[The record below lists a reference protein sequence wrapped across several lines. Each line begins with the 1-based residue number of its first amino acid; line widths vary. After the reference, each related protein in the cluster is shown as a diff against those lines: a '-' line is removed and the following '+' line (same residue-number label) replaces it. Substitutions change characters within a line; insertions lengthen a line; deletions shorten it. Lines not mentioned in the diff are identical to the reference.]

1 MQVDSPDSVVT
12 ETCRPMDE
20 QDNDFKELWANLLGR
35 AKKKAG
41 DAEAAKRAQNRSKST
56 ATRSKV
62 RRGKAAA
69 KSQNHH
75 HLPAA
80 KETNLPQDLG
90 LKGQTFVHKEDADT
104 MACSSGETVQ
114 GDGKRSPLPASQ
126 LSTVTSECSQRTLTV
141 NTLNGSSQ
149 TTLSFHPATQPGT
162 CSSPTSKIPPLAGSK
177 MRVAE
182 LVVERMQQFKR
193 VAPEQLKHSTDD
205 SLPKSVASGDFPDE
219 VQEQNPPENDTHHLP
234 SMEHDGALALALQ
247 QQTKEEALAS
257 LEDAGLFFCQI
268 CQKNLSAMNTTRREQ
283 HVNRC
288 LDEMEEAQM
297 SASSRPLV
305 PECPICGKQF
315 QTSQS
320 RVSHLKRCAVEMDV
334 PPKLLLQAVQLQVST
349 LGDAPPQCPSN
360 QPNRS
365 KRKGSSKEDSKKMQK
380 RAKMETKDEDLL
392 VAMAMSRSLLEQ
404 EKQEQAKS
412 VTNVKP
418 VAALP
423 IKWKPGSEKK
433 RRKRGPTA
441 PPPLLLQDPEKARKR
456 IQERVAMLLAEE
468 VEFPPTPSLPTS
480 RILEDESGKAT
491 WLLPLSK
498 TKECF
503 LWNISALTGPYDL
516 ESFYTAALTPP
527 IVPWKPVQN
536 HKPENL
542 LPSVESDQPK
552 ASQKIQPD
560 LSSHEPTCTEV
571 AGQTSDESKSG
582 CEGDGQFLSHSQKDV
597 QTLQDLVELAREG
610 LTLTQWK
617 LDVDNVQAAEQA
629 GKELTSSDT
638 PHSGFVPPSKEKGLP
653 TSSCKRSSLRLLA
666 EDFSA
671 MVNNPHLS
679 DVQFQVDC
687 GEVLYAHM
695 FVLYA
700 RCPQAVQ
707 VVHSQGFLV
716 EEDGNAQT
724 RRVLLSDV
732 TGEAVCAF
740 LRYLYAADADI
751 PAGVLP
757 QVGALAARFGVRELM
772 AKCENNTGE
781 SQVSSGVD
789 SEDDLISVR
798 DDKDCEDR
806 AENFQDLLKSV
817 WVGEDEEEVAML
829 NPECQKED
837 DDGVGEQELEEIY
850 EFAATQRRMVQG
862 ETEVS
867 EGTDCSICSDT
878 EAAQGTNQQT
888 EEEEV
893 KRSESASIS
902 NSFKDLRDDNDV
914 ERSKCDLSAQ
924 EEKMQNI
931 NRCKSTDDPQTTFVP
946 HHSEPQK
953 WDVASHGAT
962 ANEGETVRRCE
973 GVKDSE
979 SSRVLHDEA
988 DHCGKQF
995 PSFHSDTDVNESYE
1009 RLFSATQGDYCEPPP
1024 MKEVIKESG
1033 KAPSEKHVDVNDS
1046 VPYSKSQKDLSPC
1059 RNGFYGSPPPKPHVL
1074 LFPAVGSSPASPK
1087 SERNFAREHV
1097 STPKQ
1102 NKMEESF
1109 PSDEIHF
1116 QKANKLDTASR
1127 NENRISSTEFPH
1139 IALNKHTSLVVR
1151 TEDAAAQRN
1160 KEGDVIVLSSD
1171 DEMELQDKK
1180 LPESGSALKKGEI
1193 PGQLMCTDI
1202 EQGPEIPTPE
1212 HNSAVTE
1219 TEQRSTQVSLGITD
1233 TVHISNDVKMSTELP
1248 LSRQTNAYTET
1259 KRSPNLS
1266 PEKRLSHEM
1275 SSGTD
1280 SSWLV
1285 PDTPALR
1292 SFSTQTQVTS
1302 INSLKSPGSKLSPK
1316 NLATDNSNHEMTG
1329 NLTEVH
1335 QMTLSDKH
1343 LPMENSVSER
1353 SPPSSPAAESF
1364 SKNSPL
1370 VFPVDPVLLSP
1381 GHTNIKRKCAKI
1393 SFLSKSVPPCHEQ
1406 SMEDRR
1412 NISVIE
1418 VEDSEKEISL
1428 PSLSSSVLLC
1438 DEPPIP
1444 VDDCWH
1450 VEYLSPVRGSSQDSS
1465 QVSRAKTSTA
1475 SSARPGSWHDQWESP
1490 IHAQEIKG
1498 STPLRGSPV
1507 GRRTTLLC
1515 LEKSPIE
1522 ACSSV
1527 GHRPSYLNSKI
1538 WDDWNGEE
1546 EAESPEILPL
1556 SQRLPAV
1563 AEPSCQENDKPP
1575 STPVTPMPAYS
1586 IMETPQL
1593 KKELSRFGV
1602 RALPKRQMV
1611 LKLKEIFQYTHQD
1624 MDSDFED
1631 EIPSSQPPLQKS
1643 PAKRSRQSKAK
1654 GPAGGKRASASRAA
1668 GRKKQVA
1675 TASSVL
1681 PVGRADDDLV
1691 GSREAG
1697 CAAPKEGTEMTHPPE
1712 GAKEQKRSSAS
1723 PERWSLAADGEEPML
1738 LASQESAVS
1747 SVDGSDISFG
1757 SQSSFMNGFEACA
1770 FASEEEE
1777 EELPASQ
1784 AAAREEDK
1792 LEAVRCYI
1800 RSNTALYNKI
1810 LFYEPIELAELHTE
1824 LKQNGIKISKAKL
1837 LDFLDA
1843 HCITFTTARARK
1855 EKEQKRKGNKKQRRR
1870 YRMKPTPPS

>member
-1 MQVDSPDSVVT
+1 
-12 ETCRPMDE
+12 MDE
-20 QDNDFKELWANLLGR
+20 QDNDFKELWANLLDR

-56 ATRSKV
+56 AARSKL
-62 RRGKAAA
+62 RRGKAVA

-75 HLPAA
+75 RLPAL

-90 LKGQTFVHKEDADT
+90 PKEQTLVHKEDGDAV
-104 MACSSGETVQ
+104 ACGSGEAAQ
-114 GDGKRSPLPASQ
+114 GDERRNPFPASQ
-126 LSTVTSECSQRTLTV
+126 LSTVASECSQRTLTV
-141 NTLNGSSQ
+141 NTLSGCSQ

-162 CSSPTSKIPPLAGSK
+162 CSSPTSKIPSLAGSK

-219 VQEQNPPENDTHHLP
+219 SQEQNPPENDTHHLP
-234 SMEHDGALALALQ
+234 SMEHNGALALALQ
-247 QQTKEEALAS
+247 QETKEEALAS

-268 CQKNLSAMNTTRREQ
+268 CQKDLSAMNTTRREQ

-297 SASSRPLV
+297 QSSSKPLV

-315 QTSQS
+315 QTPQS

-334 PPKLLLQAVQLQVST
+334 PPKLLLQAVQLQVSS
-349 LGDAPPQCPSN
+349 LGDAPLQCPSN
-360 QPNRS
+360 QPSRS
-365 KRKGSSKEDSKKMQK
+365 KRKGSSKEDSKMQK
-380 RAKMETKDEDLL
+380 RAKLETKDEDLL

-468 VEFPPTPSLPTS
+468 VEFPPTPQLPTS
-480 RILEDESGKAT
+480 RILEDESGRAT

-498 TKECF
+498 TRECF
-503 LWNISALTGPYDL
+503 LWNISALTGPYDP
-516 ESFYTAALTPP
+516 ESFYTAGLTPP

-536 HKPENL
+536 HKPENP
-542 LPSVESDQPK
+542 LPLVGSNQPK
-552 ASQKIQPD
+552 LSQQIQPD
-560 LSSHEPTCTEV
+560 LSSREPSCTEV
-571 AGQTSDESKSG
+571 GGQTSDKSKSG
-582 CEGDGQFLSHSQKDV
+582 PEGDGQFLSHSQKDV

-610 LTLTQWK
+610 LTLTQWN
-617 LDVDNVQAAEQA
+617 LDVDHVQAAEQP
-629 GKELTSSDT
+629 ELTSSDT
-638 PHSGFVPPSKEKGLP
+638 PHSGFVPPSKEKSLL
-653 TSSCKRSSLRLLA
+653 TSGCKRSSLRLLA

-687 GEVLYAHM
+687 GEVFYAHM

-700 RCPQAVQ
+700 RCPQAIQ

-751 PAGVLP
+751 PAGLLP

-798 DDKDCEDR
+798 DDEDCEDR
-806 AENFQDLLKSV
+806 AENFQDVLKSV

-837 DDGVGEQELEEIY
+837 DNGVGEQELEEIY
-850 EFAATQRRMVQG
+850 EFAATQRKMVQG

-878 EAAQGTNQQT
+878 EAARGTNQQT

-914 ERSKCDLSAQ
+914 ERSKCDSPAQ
-924 EEKMQNI
+924 GEKMQNI
-931 NRCKSTDDPQTTFVP
+931 NRCKSVNDPQTTFMP

-953 WDVASHGAT
+953 WDVASHAAT

-973 GVKDSE
+973 GVKDSK
-979 SSRVLHDEA
+979 SSLVSRDEA
-988 DHCGKQF
+988 GHCEKQF
-995 PSFHSDTDVNESYE
+995 PSFHGDTNMNESYE
-1009 RLFSATQGDYCEPPP
+1009 HLFSATQGDYCEPSP

-1046 VPYSKSQKDLSPC
+1046 LLYSKSQKDLSLR
-1059 RNGFYGSPPPKPHVL
+1059 RNGFYPPKPYVP

-1087 SERNFAREHV
+1087 SEAKFAREHV

-1102 NKMEESF
+1102 NKKERSF

-1116 QKANKLDTASR
+1116 QKANELDTASR
-1127 NENRISSTEFPH
+1127 NENTISLAELPH
-1139 IALNKHTSLVVR
+1139 IDLNKHTYVPVLSSLVI
-1151 TEDAAAQRN
+1151 TTQDAAAQGN

-1171 DEMELQDKK
+1171 DEMELQQDKR
-1180 LPESGSALKKGEI
+1180 LPESGSSLKEMEI
-1193 PGQLMCTDI
+1193 PGQLKCTNV
-1202 EQGPEIPTPE
+1202 EQGPEIPKPE
-1212 HNSAVTE
+1212 HNSSVTE
-1219 TEQRSTQVSLGITD
+1219 TEQRSTQVSCGITD
-1233 TVHISNDVKMSTELP
+1233 TVHINNDVKVSTKLP
-1248 LSRQTNAYTET
+1248 LSGQIDACTES

-1266 PEKRLSHEM
+1266 PEKMLSHEM
-1275 SSGTD
+1275 SSATD

-1285 PDTPALR
+1285 PDTPVLSKSR

-1302 INSLKSPGSKLSPK
+1302 INSLKSPGSKLSK
-1316 NLATDNSNHEMTG
+1316 KHLAGGSTNHEMTG
-1329 NLTEVH
+1329 NLIKVRET
-1335 QMTLSDKH
+1335 TLSDKR
-1343 LPMENSVSER
+1343 LPMESSVSER
-1353 SPPSSPAAESF
+1353 SPSSSPAAGSF
-1364 SKNSPL
+1364 FKNSPPVSL
-1370 VFPVDPVLLSP
+1370 VDPVLLSP
-1381 GHTNIKRKCAKI
+1381 GHINIKSKCAKI
-1393 SFLSKSVPPCHEQ
+1393 SFLSKPVPPCHEQ
-1406 SMEDRR
+1406 SLEDKTD
-1412 NISVIE
+1412 ISVVE
-1418 VEDSEKEISL
+1418 VEDSEKEVSL

-1438 DEPPIP
+1438 DEPPLP

-1450 VEYLSPVRGSSQDSS
+1450 VEYLSPVRGNNQDSN
-1465 QVSRAKTSTA
+1465 QVSCAKTSTA
-1475 SSARPGSWHDQWESP
+1475 SSPRPGSWHDQWESP
-1490 IHAQEIKG
+1490 VHMQEIKG

-1507 GRRTTLLC
+1507 GRRTALLC

-1527 GHRPSYLNSKI
+1527 GSRPSYLNSKI

-1546 EAESPEILPL
+1546 EDEFPEMLPL
-1556 SQRLPAV
+1556 SQRLSAAAGACQTDPVKTPEA
-1563 AEPSCQENDKPP
+1563 SCQENDKPP
-1575 STPVTPMPAYS
+1575 STPMTPMPAYS
-1586 IMETPQL
+1586 LMETPQL
-1593 KKELSRFGV
+1593 KKELRRFGV

-1624 MDSDFED
+1624 VDSDFED
-1631 EIPSSQPPLQKS
+1631 EISSSQPPLQKS
-1643 PAKRSRQSKAK
+1643 PAKRSRQSKADRA
-1654 GPAGGKRASASRAA
+1654 AGGKRANASRAV
-1668 GRKKQVA
+1668 GKRKQVA

-1681 PVGRADDDLV
+1681 PVGTADDDLV
-1691 GSREAG
+1691 GSRETG
-1697 CAAPKEGTEMTHPPE
+1697 CAAPKEETKMTHHPE
-1712 GAKEQKRSSAS
+1712 GAKERKRSSVS

-1738 LASQESAVS
+1738 SASQESAVS

-1777 EELPASQ
+1777 EELAASQ
-1784 AAAREEDK
+1784 AAAREEEK

-1800 RSNTALYNKI
+1800 RSNTALYHKI

-1843 HCITFTTARARK
+1843 HCITFTTAGARK
-1855 EKEQKRKGNKKQRRR
+1855 QKEQKRKGNKKQRRR
-1870 YRMKPTPPS
+1870 Y

>member
-1 MQVDSPDSVVT
+1 
-12 ETCRPMDE
+12 MDE

-41 DAEAAKRAQNRSKST
+41 DAEAARRAQNRSKST
-56 ATRSKV
+56 AARSKL

-90 LKGQTFVHKEDADT
+90 PKEQTLVHKEDGDAV
-104 MACSSGETVQ
+104 ACSSGETAQ
-114 GDGKRSPLPASQ
+114 GDGKRNPFPASQ
-126 LSTVTSECSQRTLTV
+126 LSTVASECSQRILTV
-141 NTLNGSSQ
+141 NTLRSCSQ

-162 CSSPTSKIPPLAGSK
+162 CSSPTSKIPSLAGSK

-205 SLPKSVASGDFPDE
+205 SLPKSVAGGDFPDE
-219 VQEQNPPENDTHHLP
+219 SQEQNPPENDTDHLP
-234 SMEHDGALALALQ
+234 STEHDSALALALQ

-257 LEDAGLFFCQI
+257 LEDDGLFFCQI
-268 CQKNLSAMNTTRREQ
+268 CQKDLSAMNTTRREQ

-297 SASSRPLV
+297 SSSSKPLV

-315 QTSQS
+315 QTPQS

-334 PPKLLLQAVQLQVST
+334 PPKLLLQAVQLQVSS

-360 QPNRS
+360 QPSRS
-365 KRKGSSKEDSKKMQK
+365 KRKGSSKEDSKQMQK
-380 RAKMETKDEDLL
+380 RAKLETKDEDLL

-456 IQERVAMLLAEE
+456 IEERVAMLLAEE
-468 VEFPPTPSLPTS
+468 VEFPPTPRLPAS

-498 TKECF
+498 TRECF
-503 LWNISALTGPYDL
+503 LWNISALTGPYDP
-516 ESFYTAALTPP
+516 ESFYAAGLTPP
-527 IVPWKPVQN
+527 IVPWKPVQ
-536 HKPENL
+536 
-542 LPSVESDQPK
+542 
-552 ASQKIQPD
+552 
-560 LSSHEPTCTEV
+560 
-571 AGQTSDESKSG
+571 
-582 CEGDGQFLSHSQKDV
+582 
-597 QTLQDLVELAREG
+597 
-610 LTLTQWK
+610 
-617 LDVDNVQAAEQA
+617 
-629 GKELTSSDT
+629 
-638 PHSGFVPPSKEKGLP
+638 
-653 TSSCKRSSLRLLA
+653 SSLRLLA

-716 EEDGNAQT
+716 EEDGSAQT

-751 PAGVLP
+751 PAGLLP
-757 QVGALAARFGVRELM
+757 QVGVLAARFGVRELM
-772 AKCENNTGE
+772 ARCENNTGE
-781 SQVSSGVD
+781 SQVSSGMD
-789 SEDDLISVR
+789 SEDDLLSVR

-817 WVGEDEEEVAML
+817 WMGEDEEEVDTL

-837 DDGVGEQELEEIY
+837 DSGVGEQELEEIY
-850 EFAATQRRMVQG
+850 EFAATQRKMVQG
-862 ETEVS
+862 EREVS

-888 EEEEV
+888 EEEAV
-893 KRSESASIS
+893 KSSESASIS

-914 ERSKCDLSAQ
+914 ERSKCDSSAQ

-931 NRCKSTDDPQTTFVP
+931 NRCKSVNDPQTTFVP

-953 WDVASHGAT
+953 WDVASQGAM

-979 SSRVLHDEA
+979 SPQVSHDKA
-988 DHCGKQF
+988 DHCEKQF
-995 PSFHSDTDVNESYE
+995 PSFRGDTNINESYE
-1009 RLFSATQGDYCEPPP
+1009 RLFSATQGDYCEPSPT
-1024 MKEVIKESG
+1024 KEVIKESG
-1033 KAPSEKHVDVNDS
+1033 QAPSEKHIDINDS
-1046 VPYSKSQKDLSPC
+1046 LLYSKSQKALSPR
-1059 RNGFYGSPPPKPHVL
+1059 RNGFYGSPPPKPSVP

-1087 SERNFAREHV
+1087 SEGKFAREHV

-1102 NKMEESF
+1102 NKKEKSF

-1116 QKANKLDTASR
+1116 QKANELDTASR
-1127 NENRISSTEFPH
+1127 NENTISPAELPH
-1139 IALNKHTSLVVR
+1139 VDLNKHTYVPALSSQVTR
-1151 TEDAAAQRN
+1151 TQDAAAQGS

-1171 DEMELQDKK
+1171 DEMELQYKK
-1180 LPESGSALKKGEI
+1180 SPESGSAPKKMEI
-1193 PGQLMCTDI
+1193 PGQLKCTAV
-1202 EQGPEIPTPE
+1202 EQGPEIPRAE
-1212 HNSAVTE
+1212 HNSSVTE
-1219 TEQRSTQVSLGITD
+1219 TEQRSSQISCGITD
-1233 TVHISNDVKMSTELP
+1233 TAHRSNDVKMCTELP
-1248 LSRQTNAYTET
+1248 LSRQRDACMES
-1259 KRSPNLS
+1259 KRSPKLS
-1266 PEKRLSHEM
+1266 PEKRLGHEM

-1285 PDTPALR
+1285 PATPVLSKSR

-1302 INSLKSPGSKLSPK
+1302 INSLKSPGSKLSTK
-1316 NLATDNSNHEMTG
+1316 NLPAVNSNHEMTE
-1329 NLTEVH
+1329 NSVKVH
-1335 QMTLSDKH
+1335 ETTLSDKH
-1343 LPMENSVSER
+1343 LPLENSVSER
-1353 SPPSSPAAESF
+1353 SPSSTPAAASF
-1364 SKNSPL
+1364 SNNSPP
-1370 VFPVDPVLLSP
+1370 VSPVDPVLLSP
-1381 GHTNIKRKCAKI
+1381 GHTNGKSKCAKI
-1393 SFLSKSVPPCHEQ
+1393 SFLSKPVPPCHEQ
-1406 SMEDRR
+1406 SLEDKT
-1412 NISVIE
+1412 NISVVE

-1428 PSLSSSVLLC
+1428 PSLSSSILLC

-1450 VEYLSPVRGSSQDSS
+1450 VEYLSPVRGNSQDSN

-1475 SSARPGSWHDQWESP
+1475 TSPRPGSWHDQWESP
-1490 IHAQEIKG
+1490 VHTQEIKG

-1522 ACSSV
+1522 ACSSA
-1527 GHRPSYLNSKI
+1527 GSRPSYLNSKI

-1546 EAESPEILPL
+1546 EEDEFPEMLPL
-1556 SQRLPAV
+1556 SQRLSAAAGACQTDPV
-1563 AEPSCQENDKPP
+1563 KTPEPSCQENDKPP

-1586 IMETPQL
+1586 MMETPEL

-1624 MDSDFED
+1624 VDSDFED

-1643 PAKRSRQSKAK
+1643 PAKRSRQSKADRT
-1654 GPAGGKRASASRAA
+1654 AGGKRANASRA
-1668 GRKKQVA
+1668 GGKRKEVA

-1691 GSREAG
+1691 GCRETR
-1697 CAAPKEGTEMTHPPE
+1697 CAAPKKGSKMTHHPE
-1712 GAKEQKRSSAS
+1712 GAKEQKKSSVS
-1723 PERWSLAADGEEPML
+1723 PEGWSLAADGEEPML
-1738 LASQESAVS
+1738 PASQESAVS

-1757 SQSSFMNGFEACA
+1757 SQSSFVNGFEACA
-1770 FASEEEE
+1770 FTSEEEE

-1800 RSNTALYNKI
+1800 RSNAALYHKV
-1810 LFYEPIELAELHTE
+1810 LFYEPIELADLHTE

-1870 YRMKPTPPS
+1870 Y

>member
-1 MQVDSPDSVVT
+1 
-12 ETCRPMDE
+12 MDE
-20 QDNDFKELWANLLGR
+20 EDNDFKELWANLLGR

-41 DAEAAKRAQNRSKST
+41 DAEAAKKVQSRSTSTAARSKL
-56 ATRSKV
+56 

-69 KSQNHH
+69 KSQNHN
-75 HLPAA
+75 HLPAV

-90 LKGQTFVHKEDADT
+90 PKEQTSLHKEDGGAV
-104 MACSSGETVQ
+104 ACSSGETAQ
-114 GDGKRSPLPASQ
+114 GDGKRSPFPASQ
-126 LSTVTSECSQRTLTV
+126 QSAVASECSQRTLTV
-141 NTLNGSSQ
+141 NTPSGCSQ

-162 CSSPTSKIPPLAGSK
+162 CSSPTSKVPLLAGSK
-177 MRVAE
+177 ARVAE

-205 SLPKSVASGDFPDE
+205 SLPKAVASGNFPDE
-219 VQEQNPPENDTHHLP
+219 SQKPPENDTHHLP
-234 SMEHDGALALALQ
+234 SVEHDGALALALQ
-247 QQTKEEALAS
+247 QETKEQALAS

-268 CQKNLSAMNTTRREQ
+268 CQKDLSAMNARQREQ

-288 LDEMEEAQM
+288 LDKMEEAQM
-297 SASSRPLV
+297 SSSSKPLV

-315 QTSQS
+315 QTPQS

-334 PPKLLLQAVQLQVST
+334 PPKLLLQAVQLQVSS
-349 LGDAPPQCPSN
+349 LGDAPLQCPSN
-360 QPNRS
+360 RPSRS
-365 KRKGSSKEDSKKMQK
+365 KRKDSSKEDSKKTQK

-392 VAMAMSRSLLEQ
+392 VAMAMSRSLLEH

-433 RRKRGPTA
+433 RRKRGPTT
-441 PPPLLLQDPEKARKR
+441 PPPLLRQDPEKTRKR

-468 VEFPPTPSLPTS
+468 VEFSPTPQLPTS

-491 WLLPLSK
+491 WLLPLPK
-498 TKECF
+498 TRECF
-503 LWNISALTGPYDL
+503 LWNFSALTGSYGP
-516 ESFYTAALTPP
+516 ESFYTAELTPP

-542 LPSVESDQPK
+542 LPSVGSDQP
-552 ASQKIQPD
+552 AVSQQIQPD
-560 LSSHEPTCTEV
+560 LSSPEPTCAEV
-571 AGQTSDESKSG
+571 GGQTSDESKSG
-582 CEGDGQFLSHSQKDV
+582 HEDGQLLSHSQKDV

-610 LTLTQWK
+610 LTLTQWN
-617 LDVDNVQAAEQA
+617 LDVDHVQAAKQP
-629 GKELTSSDT
+629 GKELTSSGT
-638 PHSGFVPPSKEKGLP
+638 PQSGFVPPSKEKSLLK
-653 TSSCKRSSLRLLA
+653 SSCKRSSLRLLA

-679 DVQFQVDC
+679 DVQFQVDS

-707 VVHSQGFLV
+707 LVHSQGFLV

-724 RRVLLSDV
+724 HRVLLNDV

-757 QVGALAARFGVRELM
+757 QVGALAARFNVRELM
-772 AKCENNTGE
+772 AVCENNTGE

-829 NPECQKED
+829 NPEYQKED
-837 DDGVGEQELEEIY
+837 DNGVGEQELEEIY
-850 EFAATQRRMVQG
+850 EFAATQRKRIQG

-902 NSFKDLRDDNDV
+902 NSFKDLSDDNDV
-914 ERSKCDLSAQ
+914 ERSKCGSSAQ
-924 EEKMQNI
+924 EKMQNI
-931 NRCKSTDDPQTTFVP
+931 NRCKSGNAPQTAFVP

-962 ANEGETVRRCE
+962 ANKGETVRRCE
-973 GVKDSE
+973 GVKDSK
-979 SSRVLHDEA
+979 SSRVSHDGA
-988 DHCGKQF
+988 DDCEEQF
-995 PSFHSDTDVNESYE
+995 PSFHSDANLNESYQ
-1009 RLFSATQGDYCEPPP
+1009 RLFSATQGDYCEPSP
-1024 MKEVIKESG
+1024 MKEIMRESG
-1033 KAPSEKHVDVNDS
+1033 EAPSEKHVDVDDS
-1046 VPYSKSQKDLSPC
+1046 LLYTKSQKELSPC
-1059 RNGFYGSPPPKPHVL
+1059 RDGFYRSPPPNPHVL
-1074 LFPAVGSSPASPK
+1074 LFPALGSSPASPK
-1087 SERNFAREHV
+1087 SDRKLAKEHV

-1102 NKMEESF
+1102 NKKEESL
-1109 PSDEIHF
+1109 PSDEMPF
-1116 QKANKLDTASR
+1116 QKASEPDTASR
-1127 NENRISSTEFPH
+1127 NDSTISPAELPDTD
-1139 IALNKHTSLVVR
+1139 LNKCTDVPVLASPLIR
-1151 TEDAAAQRN
+1151 SQDAAAQGK

-1171 DEMELQDKK
+1171 DEMKLEEDKK
-1180 LPESGSALKKGEI
+1180 SPESGSVLKKKEI
-1193 PGQLMCTDI
+1193 PGQLECPNV
-1202 EQGPEIPTPE
+1202 EQGPELAKPE
-1212 HNSAVTE
+1212 PNSAVTE
-1219 TEQRSTQVSLGITD
+1219 TEPRSPKVSCGTTD
-1233 TVHISNDVKMSTELP
+1233 TAYISNDVKMFTKLS
-1248 LSRQTNAYTET
+1248 LSRQRDACMES
-1259 KRSPNLS
+1259 KESPNLS
-1266 PEKRLSHEM
+1266 PEKQLGHEV

-1285 PDTPALR
+1285 PDTPVLRKSR

-1302 INSLKSPGSKLSPK
+1302 INSLKSTGSKLSTK
-1316 NLATDNSNHEMTG
+1316 LAAGNSNHEEAG
-1329 NLTEVH
+1329 NVIEVH
-1335 QMTLSDKH
+1335 ETTLSDKQ
-1343 LPMENSVSER
+1343 LPMETSVNER
-1353 SPPSSPAAESF
+1353 SPSCSPAAGSF
-1364 SKNSPL
+1364 SKNSPP
-1370 VFPVDPVLLSP
+1370 VSPVDPVLLSP
-1381 GHTNIKRKCAKI
+1381 GHIDIESKCARI
-1393 SFLSKSVPPCHEQ
+1393 SFISKPVPLCHEQ
-1406 SMEDRR
+1406 SVEDKK
-1412 NISVIE
+1412 NTSVIE
-1418 VEDSEKEISL
+1418 VTDSEKEVTL

-1438 DEPPIP
+1438 DDPPIP
-1444 VDDCWH
+1444 ADDCWQ
-1450 VEYLSPVRGSSQDSS
+1450 VEDVSPVRGNSQDSI
-1465 QVSRAKTSTA
+1465 QVCRAKSSAA
-1475 SSARPGSWHDQWESP
+1475 SSPKPDSWHDPWESP
-1490 IHAQEIKG
+1490 VHTQEIKG
-1498 STPLRGSPV
+1498 STPLQGGPA
-1507 GRRTTLLC
+1507 GRRTALPC

-1527 GHRPSYLNSKI
+1527 GSRPSYLNSKI

-1546 EAESPEILPL
+1546 EEDEFPL
-1556 SQRLPAV
+1556 SQRLAAAAGARQADPV
-1563 AEPSCQENDKPP
+1563 KTPEPSCQENKKPP
-1575 STPVTPMPAYS
+1575 STPMTPMPAYS
-1586 IMETPQL
+1586 LMETPQL

-1602 RALPKRQMV
+1602 RALPKRKMV

-1624 MDSDFED
+1624 VDSDFED

-1643 PAKRSRQSKAK
+1643 PAKRCRQPKA
-1654 GPAGGKRASASRAA
+1654 GRAAGGKRASASRAV
-1668 GRKKQVA
+1668 GKKKQVA
-1675 TASSVL
+1675 TASPVL
-1681 PVGRADDDLV
+1681 PVGQAGDGLV
-1691 GSREAG
+1691 GSCETG
-1697 CAAPKEGTEMTHPPE
+1697 CAAPKEGTKMTRHPE
-1712 GAKEQKRSSAS
+1712 GDKETKRSSVS
-1723 PERWSLAADGEEPML
+1723 PERQSLAAGGEEPIL
-1738 LASQESAVS
+1738 LASEESAVS
-1747 SVDGSDISFG
+1747 SGDGSNISLS

-1770 FASEEEE
+1770 FASEEEEE

-1800 RSNTALYNKI
+1800 RSNTALYHKI

-1843 HCITFTTARARK
+1843 HCITFTTAKARK
-1855 EKEQKRKGNKKQRRR
+1855 EREQKRKGTKKRRRR
-1870 YRMKPTPPS
+1870 Y

>member
-1 MQVDSPDSVVT
+1 
-12 ETCRPMDE
+12 MDE

-35 AKKKAG
+35 GKKKAG
-41 DAEAAKRAQNRSKST
+41 DAEAAKGAQNRSKST
-56 ATRSKV
+56 AARSKL

-75 HLPAA
+75 HLPAV

-90 LKGQTFVHKEDADT
+90 PKEQTLVHKEDADAV
-104 MACSSGETVQ
+104 ACSSGETTQ
-114 GDGKRSPLPASQ
+114 GDGKRNPFPASQ
-126 LSTVTSECSQRTLTV
+126 LSTVASECSQRTLTV
-141 NTLNGSSQ
+141 NTLSGCSQ

-162 CSSPTSKIPPLAGSK
+162 CSSLTSKILPLAGSK

-205 SLPKSVASGDFPDE
+205 GLPKSVASVDFPGE
-219 VQEQNPPENDTHHLP
+219 SQQQNPPENDTHHLL

-247 QQTKEEALAS
+247 QETKEEALAS

-268 CQKNLSAMNTTRREQ
+268 CQKDLSAMNTMRREQ

-297 SASSRPLV
+297 SSSSKPLV

-315 QTSQS
+315 QTAQS

-349 LGDAPPQCPSN
+349 LGDAPLQCPSN
-360 QPNRS
+360 QPSRS
-365 KRKGSSKEDSKKMQK
+365 KRKCSSKEDSKKMQK

-468 VEFPPTPSLPTS
+468 VEFPPTPQLPTS
-480 RILEDESGKAT
+480 RILEDESGKAA

-503 LWNISALTGPYDL
+503 LWNISALTGPYDP

-542 LPSVESDQPK
+542 LPSVGSDQPK
-552 ASQKIQPD
+552 VSQQIQPH
-560 LSSHEPTCTEV
+560 LSSHELTCTEV
-571 AGQTSDESKSG
+571 GGQSSDESKSG
-582 CEGDGQFLSHSQKDV
+582 PEGDGQFLCHSQKDV

-610 LTLTQWK
+610 LTLTQWN
-617 LDVDNVQAAEQA
+617 LDVDHIQAAEQP
-629 GKELTSSDT
+629 GKQLTSSDI
-638 PHSGFVPPSKEKGLP
+638 PHSGFVPPSKEKSLLK
-653 TSSCKRSSLRLLA
+653 SSCKRSSLRLLA

-700 RCPQAVQ
+700 RCPQAIQ

-757 QVGALAARFGVRELM
+757 QVAALAARFGVRDLM

-798 DDKDCEDR
+798 DDEDCEDR

-837 DDGVGEQELEEIY
+837 DSGVGEQELEEIY
-850 EFAATQRRMVQG
+850 EFAATQRKMVQG
-862 ETEVS
+862 ETEES

-931 NRCKSTDDPQTTFVP
+931 NRCKNVNDPQTTSVP

-962 ANEGETVRRCE
+962 TREGEAVGRCE
-973 GVKDSE
+973 GVKDSK
-979 SSRVLHDEA
+979 SSQVSHGKA
-988 DHCGKQF
+988 DHCEKQF
-995 PSFHSDTDVNESYE
+995 PSFHGDSNINESYE
-1009 RLFSATQGDYCEPPP
+1009 HLFSATQGDYCEPSP

-1046 VPYSKSQKDLSPC
+1046 LPYSKSQKDLSPR
-1059 RNGFYGSPPPKPHVL
+1059 RNGFYGSLPSKPHVP

-1087 SERNFAREHV
+1087 PERKFAREHV

-1102 NKMEESF
+1102 NKKEKSF

-1116 QKANKLDTASR
+1116 QKANELDAASR
-1127 NENRISSTEFPH
+1127 NENTISSAELPYTD
-1139 IALNKHTSLVVR
+1139 INKHTYVPVLSSLVIR
-1151 TEDAAAQRN
+1151 TQDAAAQGS

-1171 DEMELQDKK
+1171 DEMELQEDKK
-1180 LPESGSALKKGEI
+1180 SPESGSALKKMEI
-1193 PGQLMCTDI
+1193 PGQLKCTNV
-1202 EQGPEIPTPE
+1202 EQGPEIAKPE
-1212 HNSAVTE
+1212 HNSSVTE
-1219 TEQRSTQVSLGITD
+1219 TEQRSTRVSRGITD
-1233 TVHISNDVKMSTELP
+1233 TVHISNDVEKSTELP
-1248 LSRQTNAYTET
+1248 LSRQIDACMES
-1259 KRSPNLS
+1259 KQSPNLS
-1266 PEKRLSHEM
+1266 PQKRLGYEM

-1285 PDTPALR
+1285 PDTPVLSKRR

-1302 INSLKSPGSKLSPK
+1302 INSLKSPGSKLSTK
-1316 NLATDNSNHEMTG
+1316 NLAASNSNHEMTG
-1329 NLTEVH
+1329 NLIKVCET
-1335 QMTLSDKH
+1335 TLSDKH

-1353 SPPSSPAAESF
+1353 SPSSSLAAGSF
-1364 SKNSPL
+1364 SENSPP
-1370 VFPVDPVLLSP
+1370 VSPVDPVLLSP
-1381 GHTNIKRKCAKI
+1381 GHTNIKSKCAKI
-1393 SFLSKSVPPCHEQ
+1393 SFLSKPVPPCHEQ
-1406 SMEDRR
+1406 SLEDKT
-1412 NISVIE
+1412 NTSVVE

-1428 PSLSSSVLLC
+1428 PSLSSSVWLC

-1444 VDDCWH
+1444 VDECWH
-1450 VEYLSPVRGSSQDSS
+1450 GEYLSPVRGNSQGSN

-1475 SSARPGSWHDQWESP
+1475 SSPRPGSWYDQWESP
-1490 IHAQEIKG
+1490 VYVQEIKG

-1515 LEKSPIE
+1515 IEKSPIE

-1527 GHRPSYLNSKI
+1527 GSRPSYLNSKI

-1546 EAESPEILPL
+1546 EDEFPEMLPL
-1556 SQRLPAV
+1556 SQRLSAAAGARQTDPV
-1563 AEPSCQENDKPP
+1563 KTPEPPHQENDKPP
-1575 STPVTPMPAYS
+1575 STPMTPMPAYS

-1624 MDSDFED
+1624 VDSDFED
-1631 EIPSSQPPLQKS
+1631 EIPSSQPPVQKS
-1643 PAKRSRQSKAK
+1643 PAKRSRQSKADRT
-1654 GPAGGKRASASRAA
+1654 AGGKRANASRAV
-1668 GRKKQVA
+1668 GKRKQVA

-1681 PVGRADDDLV
+1681 PLGRADDDCV
-1691 GSREAG
+1691 GSRETG
-1697 CAAPKEGTEMTHPPE
+1697 CAAPKEGTKMTHDPE
-1712 GAKEQKRSSAS
+1712 GAKEQKRSSVS
-1723 PERWSLAADGEEPML
+1723 PEKRSLAADG
-1738 LASQESAVS
+1738 
-1747 SVDGSDISFG
+1747 
-1757 SQSSFMNGFEACA
+1757 
-1770 FASEEEE
+1770 
-1777 EELPASQ
+1777 
-1784 AAAREEDK
+1784 
-1792 LEAVRCYI
+1792 
-1800 RSNTALYNKI
+1800 
-1810 LFYEPIELAELHTE
+1810 
-1824 LKQNGIKISKAKL
+1824 KATK
-1837 LDFLDA
+1837 
-1843 HCITFTTARARK
+1843 
-1855 EKEQKRKGNKKQRRR
+1855 
-1870 YRMKPTPPS
+1870 Y

>member
-1 MQVDSPDSVVT
+1 
-12 ETCRPMDE
+12 MDE

-41 DAEAAKRAQNRSKST
+41 DAEAAKRAQSRSKST
-56 ATRSKV
+56 AARSKL

-80 KETNLPQDLG
+80 KATNFHQDLG
-90 LKGQTFVHKEDADT
+90 PKKQTLVHKDDDDAV
-104 MACSSGETVQ
+104 ACSSGETAQ
-114 GDGKRSPLPASQ
+114 GDGKRSPFPASQ
-126 LSTVTSECSQRTLTV
+126 QSTVSTECSHRTLTV
-141 NTLNGSSQ
+141 NTLSGSSQ

-162 CSSPTSKIPPLAGSK
+162 CASPTSKIPPLAGSK

-193 VAPEQLKHSTDD
+193 VAPEQLKHTTDD
-205 SLPKSVASGDFPDE
+205 GLPKSVASMDFPDE
-219 VQEQNPPENDTHHLP
+219 SQEQNPPENDTHHLP

-247 QQTKEEALAS
+247 QETKEEALAS
-257 LEDAGLFFCQI
+257 LEDVGLFFCQI
-268 CQKNLSAMNTTRREQ
+268 CQKDLSAMNTVRREQ

-297 SASSRPLV
+297 SSSSKPPV

-315 QTSQS
+315 QTPQS

-334 PPKLLLQAVQLQVST
+334 PPNLLLQAVQLQVAT
-349 LGDAPPQCPSN
+349 FGDAPLQSPSN
-360 QPNRS
+360 QPSRS
-365 KRKGSSKEDSKKMQK
+365 KRKGTAKEDSKKTQK

-433 RRKRGPTA
+433 RRRRGPTA
-441 PPPLLLQDPEKARKR
+441 TPPLLLQDPEKARKR

-468 VEFPPTPSLPTS
+468 VEFPPTPKLPTS
-480 RILEDESGKAT
+480 RILEDKSGKAT

-498 TKECF
+498 TRQCF
-503 LWNISALTGPYDL
+503 LWNISALTGPYDP
-516 ESFYTAALTPP
+516 ESFYTAELIPP

-552 ASQKIQPD
+552 TSQQIQPD
-560 LSSHEPTCTEV
+560 LSSHEPTCTQV
-571 AGQTSDESKSG
+571 GGQTSDESKSG
-582 CEGDGQFLSHSQKDV
+582 REGDGQFLSHSQKDV

-610 LTLTQWK
+610 LTLTQWN
-617 LDVDNVQAAEQA
+617 LDVDHVQAAEQP

-638 PHSGFVPPSKEKGLP
+638 PHSGFVPASKEKSLLM
-653 TSSCKRSSLRLLA
+653 SSGKRSSLRLLA

-679 DVQFQVDC
+679 DVQFQVDS

-700 RCPQAVQ
+700 RCPQVVQ
-707 VVHSQGFLV
+707 LVHSEGFLV

-757 QVGALAARFGVRELM
+757 QVGTLAARFGVRELM

-798 DDKDCEDR
+798 DEKDCEDR

-817 WVGEDEEEVAML
+817 WVGEDEEEEPML
-829 NPECQKED
+829 DPECQKED
-837 DDGVGEQELEEIY
+837 DNGVGEQELEEIY
-850 EFAATQRRMVQG
+850 EFAATQRKMAQG

-867 EGTDCSICSDT
+867 EGTDCSVCSDT

-893 KRSESASIS
+893 ERSESASIS
-902 NSFKDLRDDNDV
+902 NNFKDLRDDNDV
-914 ERSKCDLSAQ
+914 ERSKCGSSAQ
-924 EEKMQNI
+924 EKMQNI
-931 NRCKSTDDPQTTFVP
+931 NRCKSVNAAQTTFVL

-962 ANEGETVRRCE
+962 ANEGETVRRDE
-973 GVKDSE
+973 GVKDSK
-979 SSRVLHDEA
+979 SSQVSHDGA
-988 DHCGKQF
+988 DHCEEQF
-995 PSFHSDTDVNESYE
+995 PNFNSDTNINESYE
-1009 RLFSATQGDYCEPPP
+1009 HLFSATQGDYCEPSP
-1024 MKEVIKESG
+1024 MEEVIRESG

-1046 VPYSKSQKDLSPC
+1046 HLYSKSQKDLSPH
-1059 RNGFYGSPPPKPHVL
+1059 RNGFYRSPPPKLYVP
-1074 LFPAVGSSPASPK
+1074 LFPALGSSPASPK
-1087 SERNFAREHV
+1087 RERKRAREHV

-1102 NKMEESF
+1102 NKKEKSF
-1109 PSDEIHF
+1109 PSDETRF
-1116 QKANKLDTASR
+1116 QKANEQDTASR
-1127 NENRISSTEFPH
+1127 NDNTISPAELLNVD
-1139 IALNKHTSLVVR
+1139 LNKHTYVPVLSSPIVR
-1151 TEDAAAQRN
+1151 TGDAAAQGN
-1160 KEGDVIVLSSD
+1160 EEGDVIVLSSD
-1171 DEMELQDKK
+1171 DEMELQQNKK
-1180 LPESGSALKKGEI
+1180 SPESGSAQKEMEI
-1193 PGQLMCTDI
+1193 PGQLKCTNI
-1202 EQGPEIPTPE
+1202 ERGPETPKPE
-1212 HNSAVTE
+1212 PNSSVAE
-1219 TEQRSTQVSLGITD
+1219 TELRSTQGSGGITD
-1233 TVHISNDVKMSTELP
+1233 TGHISNNVKISTELP
-1248 LSRQTNAYTET
+1248 LSRQMDACTES

-1266 PEKRLSHEM
+1266 PQKSLGHEM
-1275 SSGTD
+1275 SSCTD

-1285 PDTPALR
+1285 PDTPVLSKSR
-1292 SFSTQTQVTS
+1292 SFSTQTVITS
-1302 INSLKSPGSKLSPK
+1302 INFLKSPGSKLSTK
-1316 NLATDNSNHEMTG
+1316 NLAADNSNHEMAG
-1329 NLTEVH
+1329 NLIKVGET
-1335 QMTLSDKH
+1335 MLSDKH
-1343 LPMENSVSER
+1343 LPMETSVSGG
-1353 SPPSSPAAESF
+1353 SLPSSPAPGSF
-1364 SKNSPL
+1364 SKNSP
-1370 VFPVDPVLLSP
+1370 PVSPADPVLSP
-1381 GHTNIKRKCAKI
+1381 GHTNIKSKCAKI
-1393 SFLSKSVPPCHEQ
+1393 SFLSQPAPPRQEQ
-1406 SMEDRR
+1406 LSEDKA
-1412 NISVIE
+1412 NISVVE

-1428 PSLSSSVLLC
+1428 PSVSSSVLLC

-1444 VDDCWH
+1444 FNDCWQ
-1450 VEYLSPVRGSSQDSS
+1450 VEYLSPVRGNSQDSNR
-1465 QVSRAKTSTA
+1465 VSHAKTSTA
-1475 SSARPGSWHDQWESP
+1475 SSAQPGSWHNQGESP
-1490 IHAQEIKG
+1490 AHAQEIKG

-1522 ACSSV
+1522 ACSPV
-1527 GHRPSYLNSKI
+1527 GSRPSYLNSKI

-1546 EAESPEILPL
+1546 EEDEFPEMLPL
-1556 SQRLPAV
+1556 SQRLPAAAGACQTDPV
-1563 AEPSCQENDKPP
+1563 ETPEPSFQENDKPP
-1575 STPVTPMPAYS
+1575 STPMTPMPAYS

-1611 LKLKEIFQYTHQD
+1611 LKLKEIFQYTHRD
-1624 MDSDFED
+1624 VDSDFED
-1631 EIPSSQPPLQKS
+1631 DIPSSQRPLQKS
-1643 PAKRSRQSKAK
+1643 PAKRSKQSKA
-1654 GPAGGKRASASRAA
+1654 GQAAGGKRASAPRAV
-1668 GRKKQVA
+1668 GKRKQVA

-1691 GSREAG
+1691 GAHETG
-1697 CAAPKEGTEMTHPPE
+1697 CAAPKEGTKMSHHPE
-1712 GAKEQKRSSAS
+1712 GGKEHKRSSIS
-1723 PERWSLAADGEEPML
+1723 PEGWSLEADGEEPML
-1738 LASQESAVS
+1738 SASQESAVS
-1747 SVDGSDISFG
+1747 SLDGSDISFG
-1757 SQSSFMNGFEACA
+1757 SQSSFVNGFEACA

-1777 EELPASQ
+1777 EEFPASQ
-1784 AAAREEDK
+1784 AAAREEEK

-1800 RSNTALYNKI
+1800 RSNTALYRRI
-1810 LFYEPIELAELHTE
+1810 LFYEPIELADLHTE

-1843 HCITFTTARARK
+1843 HCITFTTAGARK
-1855 EKEQKRKGNKKQRRR
+1855 EKEQKRKGKKKQRRR
-1870 YRMKPTPPS
+1870 Y

>member
-1 MQVDSPDSVVT
+1 
-12 ETCRPMDE
+12 MDE

-56 ATRSKV
+56 AARSKL

-90 LKGQTFVHKEDADT
+90 PQEQTFVHKEDGDAV
-104 MACSSGETVQ
+104 ACSSGETAQ
-114 GDGKRSPLPASQ
+114 GDGIRNPFPASQ
-126 LSTVTSECSQRTLTV
+126 LSAVASECSQRTLTV
-141 NTLNGSSQ
+141 NTLSRCSQ
-149 TTLSFHPATQPGT
+149 STLSFHPATQPGT
-162 CSSPTSKIPPLAGSK
+162 CSSPTSKIPPLAGLK

-205 SLPKSVASGDFPDE
+205 SLPKSVASVDFPDGS
-219 VQEQNPPENDTHHLP
+219 QEQNPPENDTHRLP
-234 SMEHDGALALALQ
+234 SMEHDSALALALQ
-247 QQTKEEALAS
+247 QETKEEALAS

-268 CQKNLSAMNTTRREQ
+268 CQKDLSAMNTTRREQ

-297 SASSRPLV
+297 SSSSKPLV
-305 PECPICGKQF
+305 PECPICGKRF
-315 QTSQS
+315 QTPQS
-320 RVSHLKRCAVEMDV
+320 RVSHLKRCAIEMDV
-334 PPKLLLQAVQLQVST
+334 PPKLLLQAVQLQVSS
-349 LGDAPPQCPSN
+349 LGDAPLQCPSN
-360 QPNRS
+360 QPSRS
-365 KRKGSSKEDSKKMQK
+365 KRKGSSEEGSKKMQK
-380 RAKMETKDEDLL
+380 RAKLETKDEDLL

-441 PPPLLLQDPEKARKR
+441 PPPLLLQNPEKARKR

-468 VEFPPTPSLPTS
+468 VEFPPTPRLPNS

-498 TKECF
+498 NRECF
-503 LWNISALTGPYDL
+503 LWNISALTGSYDP
-516 ESFYTAALTPP
+516 ESFYTTGLTPP

-542 LPSVESDQPK
+542 LPLVGSDQPK
-552 ASQKIQPD
+552 VSQQIQPD

-571 AGQTSDESKSG
+571 GGQTSDESKSG
-582 CEGDGQFLSHSQKDV
+582 PEGDGQFLSHSQKDV

-610 LTLTQWK
+610 LTLTQWN
-617 LDVDNVQAAEQA
+617 LDVDHVQAAEQP
-629 GKELTSSDT
+629 GEELTSSDT
-638 PHSGFVPPSKEKGLP
+638 PHSGFVPPSKEKNVLM
-653 TSSCKRSSLRLLA
+653 SSCKRSSLRLLA

-679 DVQFQVDC
+679 DVQFQVDS

-700 RCPQAVQ
+700 RCPQAIQ

-757 QVGALAARFGVRELM
+757 QVGALAARFGMKELM

-806 AENFQDLLKSV
+806 AENFEDLLKSV

-837 DDGVGEQELEEIY
+837 DNGVGEQELEEIY
-850 EFAATQRRMVQG
+850 EFAATQRKMVQG

-893 KRSESASIS
+893 KRSESALIS
-902 NSFKDLRDDNDV
+902 NSFKDLRDGNDV
-914 ERSKCDLSAQ
+914 ERSKYDSSAQ

-931 NRCKSTDDPQTTFVP
+931 NRCKSVNDPQTTFVS

-953 WDVASHGAT
+953 WDIASHGAT
-962 ANEGETVRRCE
+962 VNEGETARRCE
-973 GVKDSE
+973 GVKDSKP
-979 SSRVLHDEA
+979 SQVSDDKA
-988 DHCGKQF
+988 GHCEKQF
-995 PSFHSDTDVNESYE
+995 PSFHGDTNINESYE
-1009 RLFSATQGDYCEPPP
+1009 RLFSATQGDYCEPSP

-1046 VPYSKSQKDLSPC
+1046 LPYSKSQKDLSPH
-1059 RNGFYGSPPPKPHVL
+1059 RNGFYGSPPPKPYVP

-1087 SERNFAREHV
+1087 SERKFAGEHV

-1102 NKMEESF
+1102 NKKEKSF
-1109 PSDEIHF
+1109 PSDKIHF
-1116 QKANKLDTASR
+1116 QKANELDTASG
-1127 NENRISSTEFPH
+1127 NENTISPEELPH
-1139 IALNKHTSLVVR
+1139 IDLNKHTYAPVVSSLVIR
-1151 TEDAAAQRN
+1151 TQGAAAQGK

-1171 DEMELQDKK
+1171 DEIELQQDKK
-1180 LPESGSALKKGEI
+1180 SPESGSALNKMEI
-1193 PGQLMCTDI
+1193 SGQLKCTNI
-1202 EQGPEIPTPE
+1202 EQGPEIPKPE
-1212 HNSAVTE
+1212 HNSSVTE
-1219 TEQRSTQVSLGITD
+1219 TEQRSTQVSCGITD
-1233 TVHISNDVKMSTELP
+1233 IVHVSNEVKMSTELP
-1248 LSRQTNAYTET
+1248 LSRQIEACTES
-1259 KRSPNLS
+1259 KQGPKLN

-1285 PDTPALR
+1285 PDTPVLSKSR

-1302 INSLKSPGSKLSPK
+1302 INSLKSPGSKLSTK
-1316 NLATDNSNHEMTG
+1316 NLAASNSNHEMTG
-1329 NLTEVH
+1329 NSIKVH
-1335 QMTLSDKH
+1335 ETTLSDEH

-1353 SPPSSPAAESF
+1353 SPSSSPAIGSF
-1364 SKNSPL
+1364 SQNSPP
-1370 VFPVDPVLLSP
+1370 VSPVDLVLLSP
-1381 GHTNIKRKCAKI
+1381 GHINIESKCAKI
-1393 SFLSKSVPPCHEQ
+1393 SFLSNPVPPCHEQ
-1406 SMEDRR
+1406 SLEDKTS
-1412 NISVIE
+1412 ISVVE

-1438 DEPPIP
+1438 GEPPIP

-1450 VEYLSPVRGSSQDSS
+1450 VEYLSPVRGNSQDFN
-1465 QVSRAKTSTA
+1465 QVSRAKISTA
-1475 SSARPGSWHDQWESP
+1475 SSPRPGSWHDQWESP
-1490 IHAQEIKG
+1490 VHAQEIKG

-1515 LEKSPIE
+1515 PEKSPIE

-1527 GHRPSYLNSKI
+1527 GSRLSYLNSKI

-1546 EAESPEILPL
+1546 EEDEFPEMLPL
-1556 SQRLPAV
+1556 SQRLSAAAGSCQTDAV
-1563 AEPSCQENDKPP
+1563 KTPEPSYQENDKPP
-1575 STPVTPMPAYS
+1575 STPMTPMPAYS

-1624 MDSDFED
+1624 VDSDFED

-1643 PAKRSRQSKAK
+1643 PAKRSRQSKADRT
-1654 GPAGGKRASASRAA
+1654 AGGKRANASRAV
-1668 GRKKQVA
+1668 GKRKQVA

-1691 GSREAG
+1691 GCRETG
-1697 CAAPKEGTEMTHPPE
+1697 CAAPKEGTKMTHDPE
-1712 GAKEQKRSSAS
+1712 GAKEQKRSSVS

-1738 LASQESAVS
+1738 SASQESAVS

-1784 AAAREEDK
+1784 AAAQEEDK

-1800 RSNTALYNKI
+1800 RSNTALYHKI

-1843 HCITFTTARARK
+1843 HCITFTTAGARK

-1870 YRMKPTPPS
+1870 Y

>member
-1 MQVDSPDSVVT
+1 
-12 ETCRPMDE
+12 MDE

-41 DAEAAKRAQNRSKST
+41 EADAAKRAQNRSKST
-56 ATRSKV
+56 AARSKV

-69 KSQNHH
+69 RSQNHH
-75 HLPAA
+75 RLPAA

-90 LKGQTFVHKEDADT
+90 PKEQALVHKEGGDT
-104 MACSSGETVQ
+104 VACSSGETVER
-114 GDGKRSPLPASQ
+114 DGRRSPFPASQ
-126 LSTVTSECSQRTLTV
+126 LSTVASECSQRILTV
-141 NTLNGSSQ
+141 NTVSGCSQ

-162 CSSPTSKIPPLAGSK
+162 CSSPTSKIPQLAGSK
-177 MRVAE
+177 VRVAE

-205 SLPKSVASGDFPDE
+205 SLPKSVALGDFPDE
-219 VQEQNPPENDTHHLP
+219 SQEQNPPENDTHHLP
-234 SMEHDGALALALQ
+234 SMEHDSALALVLQ
-247 QQTKEEALAS
+247 QETKEEALAS

-268 CQKNLSAMNTTRREQ
+268 CQKDLSAMNTTRREQ

-297 SASSRPLV
+297 LSSSKPLV

-315 QTSQS
+315 QTPQS

-349 LGDAPPQCPSN
+349 LGDAPLQCPSN

-365 KRKGSSKEDSKKMQK
+365 KRKVSSKEDSKKMQK

-392 VAMAMSRSLLEQ
+392 VAMAMSRSLLEH

-441 PPPLLLQDPEKARKR
+441 PPPLLLQDPEKARQR

-468 VEFPPTPSLPTS
+468 MEFPPTPQLPAS
-480 RILEDESGKAT
+480 RILEDESGKAA
-491 WLLPLSK
+491 WLLPLPK
-498 TKECF
+498 AKECF
-503 LWNISALTGPYDL
+503 LWNFSALTGPCDP
-516 ESFYTAALTPP
+516 ESFYTAGLNPA
-527 IVPWKPVQN
+527 IVPWKSVQN
-536 HKPENL
+536 HKPEDV
-542 LPSVESDQPK
+542 LPLVGSDQPQV
-552 ASQKIQPD
+552 SQQIQPD
-560 LSSHEPTCTEV
+560 LSSCEPTCTEV
-571 AGQTSDESKSG
+571 GGQTSDESKSG
-582 CEGDGQFLSHSQKDV
+582 PEGDGQLLSHSQKDV

-610 LTLTQWK
+610 LTLTQWN
-617 LDVDNVQAAEQA
+617 LDADRVQAAEQPE
-629 GKELTSSDT
+629 ELPSSDT
-638 PHSGFVPPSKEKGLP
+638 PHSGFVPPSKEKSLL

-679 DVQFQVDC
+679 DVQFQVDS
-687 GEVLYAHM
+687 GDVLYAHM

-700 RCPQAVQ
+700 RCPQAVE
-707 VVHSQGFLV
+707 VVHSEGFLV

-751 PAGVLP
+751 PAGLLP
-757 QVGALAARFGVRELM
+757 QVGALAARFGARELM

-781 SQVSSGVD
+781 SQASSGVD

-798 DDKDCEDR
+798 DDEDCQDR

-817 WVGEDEEEVAML
+817 WDGEDEEEVDML

-837 DDGVGEQELEEIY
+837 DNGVGEEELEEIY

-862 ETEVS
+862 ETEAN
-867 EGTDCSICSDT
+867 EGTDCSICSDS

-893 KRSESASIS
+893 KRSESASVSS
-902 NSFKDLRDDNDV
+902 NFKDLKDDDDV
-914 ERSKCDLSAQ
+914 EKSKCDSYAQ
-924 EEKMQNI
+924 EKMQSI
-931 NRCKSTDDPQTTFVP
+931 NRCKSVNAAQPTFVP

-953 WDVASHGAT
+953 WDIASHSAT
-962 ANEGETVRRCE
+962 ANEGETVRGCE
-973 GVKDSE
+973 GAKDSKL
-979 SSRVLHDEA
+979 SQVSRDGA
-988 DHCGKQF
+988 DHHEKQF
-995 PSFHSDTDVNESYE
+995 SSFHGDTNINESYE
-1009 RLFSATQGDYCEPPP
+1009 RLFSATQGDHCEPFPV
-1024 MKEVIKESG
+1024 KEVIRESG
-1033 KAPSEKHVDVNDS
+1033 KGPSEKHVDVSDS
-1046 VPYSKSQKDLSPC
+1046 LLYSKSQKDLSPR
-1059 RNGFYGSPPPKPHVL
+1059 RNSFYGSPAPKPCVP

-1087 SERNFAREHV
+1087 SDREFAGEHV

-1102 NKMEESF
+1102 NKREKSF
-1109 PSDEIHF
+1109 PADEIPF
-1116 QKANKLDTASR
+1116 QKANELDTASR
-1127 NENRISSTEFPH
+1127 NENTVSPAELPNID
-1139 IALNKHTSLVVR
+1139 LNKCAHVPALSSLVIR
-1151 TEDAAAQRN
+1151 TQGAAAQGN

-1171 DEMELQDKK
+1171 DEMELQEDNKS
-1180 LPESGSALKKGEI
+1180 PEPSSALKEMEI
-1193 PGQLMCTDI
+1193 PEKLKCTSV
-1202 EQGPEIPTPE
+1202 EQGPEIPKPE
-1212 HNSAVTE
+1212 PNSSVTE
-1219 TEQRSTQVSLGITD
+1219 TEQRSTQISGDIMHTMHV
-1233 TVHISNDVKMSTELP
+1233 SNDVTMSTELA
-1248 LSRQTNAYTET
+1248 LSRQIDACMER
-1259 KRSPNLS
+1259 KQSPDLS
-1266 PEKRLSHEM
+1266 PEKRLSHEV
-1275 SSGTD
+1275 SAGTD

-1285 PDTPALR
+1285 PDTLVLSKSR
-1292 SFSTQTQVTS
+1292 SFSTQTHVTS
-1302 INSLKSPGSKLSPK
+1302 INSLRSPGSKLSTK
-1316 NLATDNSNHEMTG
+1316 NLAAGNSNHEMAG
-1329 NLTEVH
+1329 NLIKVRET
-1335 QMTLSDKH
+1335 TSSAKR

-1353 SPPSSPAAESF
+1353 SLPSSPAAGSF
-1364 SKNSPL
+1364 SENYPPVS
-1370 VFPVDPVLLSP
+1370 PVDPVLHSP
-1381 GHTNIKRKCAKI
+1381 GHTNIKSNCVEI
-1393 SFLSKSVPPCHEQ
+1393 SLLSRPVSPCHEQ
-1406 SMEDRR
+1406 PLEDKTD
-1412 NISVIE
+1412 NSVVE
-1418 VEDSEKEISL
+1418 VDDSEKEISL
-1428 PSLSSSVLLC
+1428 PSVSSSVLLC
-1438 DEPPIP
+1438 DEPPMP

-1450 VEYLSPVRGSSQDSS
+1450 FEYLSPVRGNGQDSG
-1465 QVSRAKTSTA
+1465 QVRRAGTSTA
-1475 SSARPGSWHDQWESP
+1475 SSPRPGSWHDQWASP
-1490 IHAQEIKG
+1490 VHAQEIKG

-1515 LEKSPIE
+1515 VEKSPTE

-1527 GHRPSYLNSKI
+1527 GGRPSYLNSKL

-1546 EAESPEILPL
+1546 EEVEFPEMLPL
-1556 SQRLPAV
+1556 SQRLSAAAGACQTDPGKTP
-1563 AEPSCQENDKPP
+1563 EPSCRENDKPP

-1586 IMETPQL
+1586 LMETPQL

-1624 MDSDFED
+1624 VDSDFED
-1631 EIPSSQPPLQKS
+1631 EIPSSQPPPQKS
-1643 PAKRSRQSKAK
+1643 PAKHSGQSKADRT
-1654 GPAGGKRASASRAA
+1654 AGGKRANASRAV
-1668 GRKKQVA
+1668 GKRKQAA

-1681 PVGRADDDLV
+1681 PVRNTDDDRG
-1691 GSREAG
+1691 GSRETG
-1697 CAAPKEGTEMTHPPE
+1697 CAAPKEGTKLTHHPE
-1712 GAKEQKRSSAS
+1712 GAKEQKRSSGS
-1723 PERWSLAADGEEPML
+1723 PERWSLAAGPEEPML
-1738 LASQESAVS
+1738 STSQESAVS

-1757 SQSSFMNGFEACA
+1757 SQSSFINGFEACA

-1777 EELPASQ
+1777 EELAASQ
-1784 AAAREEDK
+1784 AAAREEEK

-1800 RSNTALYNKI
+1800 RSNTALYHKV
-1810 LFYEPIELAELHTE
+1810 LFYEPIELAELHAE
-1824 LKQNGIKISKAKL
+1824 LKQNGIKISQAKL

-1855 EKEQKRKGNKKQRRR
+1855 EKEKKKGNKKQRRR
-1870 YRMKPTPPS
+1870 Y

>member
-1 MQVDSPDSVVT
+1 
-12 ETCRPMDE
+12 MDE

-41 DAEAAKRAQNRSKST
+41 DAEAARRAQNRSKST
-56 ATRSKV
+56 AARSKL

-90 LKGQTFVHKEDADT
+90 PKEQTLVHKAAGDAV
-104 MACSSGETVQ
+104 ACSSGETAQ
-114 GDGKRSPLPASQ
+114 GDGRRNPFPASQ
-126 LSTVTSECSQRTLTV
+126 QSTVASECSQRTLTV
-141 NTLNGSSQ
+141 NTLRSCSQ

-162 CSSPTSKIPPLAGSK
+162 CSSPTSKIPSLAGSK

-193 VAPEQLKHSTDD
+193 VAPEQLKHGTDD

-219 VQEQNPPENDTHHLP
+219 SQEQNPPENDTDHLP

-268 CQKNLSAMNTTRREQ
+268 CQKDLSAMNTTRREQ

-297 SASSRPLV
+297 SSCSKPLV

-315 QTSQS
+315 QTPQS

-334 PPKLLLQAVQLQVST
+334 PPKLLLQAVQLQVSS
-349 LGDAPPQCPSN
+349 LGDAPLQSPSN
-360 QPNRS
+360 QPSRS
-365 KRKGSSKEDSKKMQK
+365 KRKGSSKEDSKQMQK
-380 RAKMETKDEDLL
+380 RAKLETKDEDLL

-433 RRKRGPTA
+433 RRRRGPTA

-468 VEFPPTPSLPTS
+468 VEFPPTPRLPTS

-498 TKECF
+498 ARECF
-503 LWNISALTGPYDL
+503 LWNISALTGPYDP
-516 ESFYTAALTPP
+516 ESFYTAELTPP

-542 LPSVESDQPK
+542 PPSVGSDQPK
-552 ASQKIQPD
+552 VSQKIQPE
-560 LSSHEPTCTEV
+560 LSSHEPTCTE
-571 AGQTSDESKSG
+571 AGGQTSDESKSG
-582 CEGDGQFLSHSQKDV
+582 PEGDGQLLSHSQKDA

-610 LTLTQWK
+610 LTLTQWS
-617 LDVDNVQAAEQA
+617 LDVGHVEAAEQP
-629 GKELTSSDT
+629 ELTSSET
-638 PHSGFVPPSKEKGLP
+638 PHSGFVPPSKEKSLL

-751 PAGVLP
+751 PAGLLP

-772 AKCENNTGE
+772 ARCENNTGE

-789 SEDDLISVR
+789 SEDDLLSVR

-817 WVGEDEEEVAML
+817 WVGEDEEEVDML

-837 DDGVGEQELEEIY
+837 DNGVGEQELEEIY
-850 EFAATQRRMVQG
+850 EFAATQRKMVQG
-862 ETEVS
+862 EREVS

-893 KRSESASIS
+893 KSSESTSIS

-914 ERSKCDLSAQ
+914 ERSKCDSSAQ

-931 NRCKSTDDPQTTFVP
+931 NRCKSMNDPQTTFVP

-973 GVKDSE
+973 GVKDSK
-979 SSRVLHDEA
+979 SPQVSHDEA
-988 DHCGKQF
+988 DHREKQF
-995 PSFHSDTDVNESYE
+995 PSFHGDTNINESYE
-1009 RLFSATQGDYCEPPP
+1009 RLFSATQGDYCEPSP

-1033 KAPSEKHVDVNDS
+1033 KAPSEKHIDVNDS
-1046 VPYSKSQKDLSPC
+1046 LLYSKSQKALSPR
-1059 RNGFYGSPPPKPHVL
+1059 RNGFYGSPPPKPSVP

-1087 SERNFAREHV
+1087 SERKFAREHV

-1102 NKMEESF
+1102 NRTEKSF
-1109 PSDEIHF
+1109 PSDETHF
-1116 QKANKLDTASR
+1116 QKASELDTASR
-1127 NENRISSTEFPH
+1127 NENTHSPAELPH
-1139 IALNKHTSLVVR
+1139 VDLNKHTYVPVLSSQVMR
-1151 TEDAAAQRN
+1151 TQDAAAQGN
-1160 KEGDVIVLSSD
+1160 EEGDVIVLSSD

-1180 LPESGSALKKGEI
+1180 SPESGSALKKMEI
-1193 PGQLMCTDI
+1193 PGQLKHTTV
-1202 EQGPEIPTPE
+1202 EQGPEIPE
-1212 HNSAVTE
+1212 AEQNSSVTE
-1219 TEQRSTQVSLGITD
+1219 TEQRSTQVSCGVTD
-1233 TVHISNDVKMSTELP
+1233 TAHRSNDVKMCTELP
-1248 LSRQTNAYTET
+1248 LSRQIDACMES
-1259 KRSPNLS
+1259 KQSPKLS
-1266 PEKRLSHEM
+1266 PEKRLGHEM

-1285 PDTPALR
+1285 PGTPVLSKSR
-1292 SFSTQTQVTS
+1292 SSSTQTQVTS
-1302 INSLKSPGSKLSPK
+1302 INSLKSPGSKLSTK
-1316 NLATDNSNHEMTG
+1316 NLPAVNSNHEMTG
-1329 NLTEVH
+1329 KSIEVH
-1335 QMTLSDKH
+1335 ETTLSDKH
-1343 LPMENSVSER
+1343 LPLENSVSER
-1353 SPPSSPAAESF
+1353 SPSSSPAAGSF
-1364 SKNSPL
+1364 SKNSPP
-1370 VFPVDPVLLSP
+1370 VSPVDPVLLSP
-1381 GHTNIKRKCAKI
+1381 GHTNIKSKCAKI
-1393 SFLSKSVPPCHEQ
+1393 SFLSKPVPSCHEQ
-1406 SMEDRR
+1406 SLEDKT
-1412 NISVIE
+1412 NISVVE

-1450 VEYLSPVRGSSQDSS
+1450 VEYLSPVRGNSQDSN

-1475 SSARPGSWHDQWESP
+1475 TSPGPGSWHDQWASP
-1490 IHAQEIKG
+1490 VHVQEIKG

-1507 GRRTTLLC
+1507 GRRTALLC

-1522 ACSSV
+1522 ACSSA
-1527 GHRPSYLNSKI
+1527 GSRPSYLNSKI

-1546 EAESPEILPL
+1546 EEDEFPEMLPL
-1556 SQRLPAV
+1556 SQRLSAAAGACRTDPV
-1563 AEPSCQENDKPP
+1563 KTPEPSCQENDKPP

-1586 IMETPQL
+1586 IMETPEL
-1593 KKELSRFGV
+1593 KKELRRFGV

-1624 MDSDFED
+1624 VDSDFED

-1643 PAKRSRQSKAK
+1643 PAKRSRRSKADRT
-1654 GPAGGKRASASRAA
+1654 AGGKRASTSRA
-1668 GRKKQVA
+1668 GGKRKQVA
-1675 TASSVL
+1675 KASSVL
-1681 PVGRADDDLV
+1681 PAGRADDDLV
-1691 GSREAG
+1691 GCRETG
-1697 CAAPKEGTEMTHPPE
+1697 CAAPKKGSKMTHHPE
-1712 GAKEQKRSSAS
+1712 GAKEQKKSSVS

-1738 LASQESAVS
+1738 PASQESAVS
-1747 SVDGSDISFG
+1747 SLDGSDISFG
-1757 SQSSFMNGFEACA
+1757 SQSSFVNGFEACA
-1770 FASEEEE
+1770 FTSEEEE

-1784 AAAREEDK
+1784 AAAREEEK

-1800 RSNTALYNKI
+1800 RSNAALYNKI
-1810 LFYEPIELAELHTE
+1810 LFYEPIELADLHTE

-1843 HCITFTTARARK
+1843 QCITFTTARARK

-1870 YRMKPTPPS
+1870 Y